1 VREWSSPG
9 TSALPR
15 GSSAWLSSCLR
26 AGDAPCMSKLL
37 PGEMPLFLHTTHTHT
52 HSLTHTHTLTHSHT
66 HTHTHTHTLTHHMAF
81 QRGCLVSSTD
91 SSLIASISSKLQQ
104 NCDESEHHKVSTSKK

>member
-37 PGEMPLFLHTTHTHT
+37 PGEMPLFLHTPHHTT
-52 HSLTHTHTLTHSHT
+52 SYSLTHTHSHTLTPS
-66 HTHTHTHTLTHHMAF
+66 LTHHMAF

-91 SSLIASISSKLQQ
+91 SSLIASISSK
-104 NCDESEHHKVSTSKK
+104 